1 MRLILCQLSRMETK
15 NLDEMDRLEFLKLIE
30 WFEGEVEIKYS
41 RRT

>member
-15 NLDEMDRLEFLKLIE
+15 QLDEEDKEAFLKLIE

-41 RRT
+41 RRI